1 MSVRVGVKAEAGAL
15 MTFPPPRQKQWEAC
29 GSGTQKDMEIF
40 SLSAK
45 PLEPQPMLPQP
56 VPMGLL
62 GNIINRP
69 VPERASQLQLF
80 SLHRFQ
86 VSATSSGVRQP
97 KSCILRDLEDPT
109 HCLLAGQG
117 KPLHATYTSMGQ
129 EGMSQSISK

>member
-1 MSVRVGVKAEAGAL
+1 MPEAGAL
-15 MTFPPPRQKQWEAC
+15 VIFPPPREKQWETC

-45 PLEPQPMLPQP
+45 PLEPQSMLPQP

-62 GNIINRP
+62 GSIINRP
-69 VPERASQLQLF
+69 VPKRASQLQLF

-97 KSCILRDLEDPT
+97 KSCVLRDLEDPT
-109 HCLLAGQG
+109 HCLTAGQG

-129 EGMSQSISK
+129 EGISQSISK

>member
-1 MSVRVGVKAEAGAL
+1 MI
-15 MTFPPPRQKQWEAC
+15 FPPPRQKQWEAC

-45 PLEPQPMLPQP
+45 PLEPRSMLPQP

-80 SLHRFQ
+80 SLHCF
-86 VSATSSGVRQP
+86 SSECNLIWVRQS
-97 KSCILRDLEDPT
+97 KFCILRYLKDPT
-109 HCLLAGQG
+109 HCLMVRQG